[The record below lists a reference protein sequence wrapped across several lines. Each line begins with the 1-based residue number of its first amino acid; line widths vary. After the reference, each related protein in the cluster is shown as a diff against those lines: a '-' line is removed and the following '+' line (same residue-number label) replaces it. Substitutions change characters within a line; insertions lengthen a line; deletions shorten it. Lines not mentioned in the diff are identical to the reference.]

1 MAEEKKAT
9 TLEGQAWKVASQ
21 ELNLAN
27 GKEATGKKVTLKT
40 AGKWLDRN
48 IEIEAPTAKID
59 NGAIT
64 SGDATVTDVT
74 VGAKTGSSYAV
85 SGSAVVAAP
94 SVDTAGYV
102 SVSDGV
108 KSTGTAT
115 VDATIDAGELVATVS
130 SNNNG
135 SASMAASGFT
145 ASAIETAY
153 AVNLSTVAGKV
164 KAKAEVS
171 KAGYVKDEQN
181 ESATDINVVVDG
193 DGDTLWLPE
202 ATVAASASVVTAPV
216 VTVDTET
223 ELKTSAS
230 ATAYSITVK
239 SEATNGSAKAVA
251 TTSGVG
257 MVSGT
262 TTNEGTVDIEMTAPA
277 DKTVYIAGSEIHVA
291 AKGADLSEYAENT
304 TAIVPSEGYLTIEE
318 GYIPATKIAL
328 ATLVPDEANI
338 TAADGAAYV
347 LEGKT
352 AYDKD
357 GKLITGTIKTVTAA
371 VSTEDGQKVVVPAG
385 YIAAEQE
392 VAVKNGT
399 VSGYAVDADTNA
411 HYVAPSAEDQT
422 ITIEEGWLENDTITI
437 KGSKNLD
444 KAEAAITANDAAATV
459 ETLTVGDSDLVAGT
473 VKISGSADIA
483 GTAKATTTKA
493 GYSELNDV
501 TCADGE
507 VSGTADVDA
516 TLPLFLGD
524 YILG

>member
-27 GKEATGKKVTLKT
+27 GKTASGEKITLKT

-59 NGAIT
+59 NATIK
-64 SGDATVTDVT
+64 SGDATVTTVE

-85 SGSAVVAAP
+85 TGSAVVAAP
-94 SVDTAGYV
+94 SVGEAGFV
-102 SVSDGV
+102 SESDGT
-108 KSTGTAT
+108 KQTGEAN
-115 VDATIDAGELVATVS
+115 VNATIDAGELVASIS
-130 SNNNG
+130 SNDNG
-135 SASMAASGFT
+135 SASMTASGFT
-145 ASAIETAY
+145 ASAVETAY
-153 AVNLSTVAGKV
+153 GVNLATVAGKV

-181 ESATDINVVVDG
+181 ESATDINVAVDG
-193 DGDTLWLPE
+193 DGDILWLPE
-202 ATVAASASVVTAPV
+202 ATVAAAASVVTAPA

-291 AKGADLSEYAENT
+291 AKDADLAAYAENT

-338 TAADGAAYV
+338 TAAEGAAYV

-357 GKLITGTIKTVTAA
+357 GKLITGTIPTVVAA
-371 VSTEDGQKVVVPAG
+371 VSTEDGQKVAVPAG
-385 YIAAEQE
+385 YIAEAQE
-392 VAVKNGT
+392 VAVANGS
-399 VSGYAVDADTNA
+399 VSANNVEQDGDFEI
-411 HYVAPSAEDQT
+411 APAATDQT
-422 ITIEEGWLENDTITI
+422 IVIAEGWLEDRTITI
-437 KGSKNLD
+437 KGADNLD
-444 KAEAAITANDAAATV
+444 SVESAITANDAAATV
-459 ETLTVGDSDLVAGT
+459 ETLVVEDSDLVAGT
-473 VKISGSADIA
+473 VKISGTADIA
-483 GTAKATTTKA
+483 GTATATTTHA
-493 GYSELNDV
+493 GYSALNDV
-501 TCADGE
+501 TCEDGE
-507 VSGTADVDA
+507 VSGTATVDA